1 MGYGS
6 RMNYGNY
13 GDYMAG
19 YAGDPGF
26 FSKLFKIGKSLV
38 SGFIGGGA
46 PQVVQMLAPPRA
58 APAPFPMPVPLPF
71 PGIGPISQGVRAI
84 RRRSAARMP
93 GEMPKRRRMNVANPK
108 ALRRALR
115 RQQGFVKLA
124 RRALKGSGYTIVARG
139 SRRPSI
145 RVQEAGSGG
154 VTIQK

>member
-6 RMNYGNY
+6 RMNYGQY

-26 FSKLFKIGKSLV
+26 FSKIFKIGKSIV

-46 PQVVQMLAPPRA
+46 PQILQLPAPQRLVPG
-58 APAPFPMPVPLPF
+58 PFPMPVPLPF
-71 PGIGPISQGVRAI
+71 PGLGPISQGIRGI
-84 RRRSAARMP
+84 RRRTAARMP
-93 GEMPKRRRMNVANPK
+93 GEGPKRRRMNVANPK

-139 SRRPSI
+139 SRRPTVRI
-145 RVQEAGSGG
+145 QESGSGG
-154 VTIQK
+154 VQFQK